1 MTDEKTTTK
10 VEEAVAADKKP
21 AARGRKKNL
30 APVTQGCIYIQA
42 SFNNTM
48 ATATD
53 RSGNAL
59 AWSSAGH
66 MGFKGPK
73 KSTPYAA
80 SMVIRDLAAKTKDRG
95 LRDVHVFVRGIGS
108 GREAAVRAL
117 NMQGYIVMGIKDITP
132 IPHNG
137 CRLPKPRRV

>member
-1 MTDEKTTTK
+1 MTDEKKTAKTD
-10 VEEAVAADKKP
+10 EAPAAEKKP
-21 AARGRKKNL
+21 VARGRKKNL

-42 SFNNTM
+42 SYNNTM

-53 RSGNAL
+53 RSGNTI

-80 SMVIRDLAAKTKDRG
+80 SMVIRDLANKTKDRG

-108 GREAAVRAL
+108 GREGAVRAL
-117 NMQGYIVMGIKDITP
+117 NAQGYAVVGIKDITP